1 MITLEC
7 VVLDGET
14 VYLSLRNKLNQNQ
27 LLLFTNQSL
36 VKHTM
41 DATKIKVI
49 ETFQNYS
56 EKDMVTLENAS
67 KWPWME
73 DSNTLVCNMLANVGS
88 VIRLANME
96 RDQIKNAI
104 CHARKTIR
112 EPAVLDGE
120 IVSSN

>member
-7 VVLDGET
+7 AVLDGET